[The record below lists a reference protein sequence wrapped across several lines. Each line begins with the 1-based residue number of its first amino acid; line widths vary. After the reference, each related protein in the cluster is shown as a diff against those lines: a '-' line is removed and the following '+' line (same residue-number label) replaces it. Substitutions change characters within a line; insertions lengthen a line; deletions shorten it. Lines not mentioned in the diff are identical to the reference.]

1 MSTYALAMEL
11 AKTSELLQCTYSLL
25 RQRDREL
32 DLLQNS
38 FQRNQMQTEVT
49 VDNTLSLLKMLYP
62 SQEQDAEYQP

>member
-11 AKTSELLQCTYSLL
+11 AKTSELLQSTYSLL

-62 SQEQDAEYQP
+62 SQEEAEYQP